1 MCSINDMNNTVG
13 TACLVGAGPGAADL
27 ISVRGLERL
36 RQAEV
41 LLYDRLAGEALLNE
55 VPEACEKINVGKC
68 VGAHAMKQED
78 INRLL
83 VEKALEGKYV
93 VRLKGGDPFV
103 FGRGGEEVLAL
114 KTAGI
119 AYELVPGISSCIAV
133 PELAGIPVTHRETAR
148 SFHVITGHTADE
160 EQCDYAQYA
169 GLSGTLI
176 FLMGV
181 SNLERIVKG
190 LLSGG
195 MDAETPVS
203 IIENGAI
210 PGQRRVDGTLAD
222 ITDIALRAHIHAPA
236 IIVAGTC
243 AALHMLHETKKPEAG
258 VDLER
263 QPEKE
268 NFNYISE
275 KTASPDETLNI
286 VKNRSVGV
294 TGSAHMA
301 GRLSRLLEEEG
312 LLCESFITTK
322 ICRTETLSKEHIH
335 WSAINWIVFTSG
347 NAVEQFFTQL
357 AALRIDRRLL
367 AGVKYAVVGQGTAD
381 RLSEYGVFADFIPE
395 RSNAK
400 ELGRAL
406 ARKLASGTVAVFQAE
421 NAAADIQTELFSN
434 PQLNV
439 HVYPIYRLSADEIQ
453 IARFWEAFS
462 HLDYVLCTSAE
473 GVRLLKRS
481 LPCKNKPVFLCLGA
495 KTEAALNDWLSGT
508 GISVLRAPVNT
519 AGGLIAALSDI
530 MRIEAL

>member
-1 MCSINDMNNTVG
+1 MENV
-13 TACLVGAGPGAADL
+13 CLIGAGPGASDL

-55 VPEACEKINVGKC
+55 VPEACEKINVGKR
-68 VGAHAMKQED
+68 VGAHAMKQEE
-78 INRLL
+78 INGLL
-83 VEKALEGKYV
+83 VKKALTGKYV

-103 FGRGGEEVLAL
+103 FGRGGEEALAL
-114 KTAGI
+114 KEAGI
-119 AYELVPGISSCIAV
+119 SYEVVPGISSCIAV
-133 PELAGIPVTHRETAR
+133 PELAGIPVTHREAAR
-148 SFHVITGHTADE
+148 SFHVITGHTAGNE
-160 EQCDYAQYA
+160 ARDYAQYA

-176 FLMGV
+176 FLMGIG
-181 SNLERIVKG
+181 SLEQITKG

-195 MDAETPVS
+195 MSAATPVS
-203 IIENGAI
+203 IIENGALF
-210 PGQRRVDGTLAD
+210 GQRRVDGTLAD
-222 ITDIALRAHIHAPA
+222 IAALAFKAHVQPPSV
-236 IIVAGTC
+236 IVVGAC
-243 AALHMLHETKKPEAG
+243 AAFHMLHEEAR
-258 VDLER
+258 DTAR
-263 QPEKE
+263 PYEKGYPAAPFTE
-268 NFNYISE
+268 AALSAE
-275 KTASPDETLNI
+275 ALNI
-286 VKNRSVGV
+286 VKRHHIGV
-294 TGSAHMA
+294 TGSAHMV
-301 GRLSRLLEEEG
+301 R
-312 LLCESFITTK
+312 K
-322 ICRTETLSKEHIH
+322 ICGLSEAGGIFCQGFATTQICKTDTLSAGFIS
-335 WSAINWIVFTSG
+335 WAALDWIVFTSG

-421 NAAADIQTELFSN
+421 NADADIQTELSSN

-439 HVYPIYRLSADEIQ
+439 HVYPIYRLSADEAQ
-453 IARFWEAFS
+453 TTRFWEAFS

-473 GVRLLKRS
+473 GVRLLKRP

-508 GISVLRAPVNT
+508 GISVHRAPVNT